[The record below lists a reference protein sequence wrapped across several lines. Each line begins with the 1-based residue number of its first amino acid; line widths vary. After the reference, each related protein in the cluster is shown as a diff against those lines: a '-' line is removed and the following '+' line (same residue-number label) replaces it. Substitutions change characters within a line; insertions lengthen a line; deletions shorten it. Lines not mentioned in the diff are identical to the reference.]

1 MRLINLITEKGDSII
16 GPGKHRAERGIKKS
30 NISVDEGYIYEDI
43 AKKQTETRKMTLGLI
58 SF

>member
-1 MRLINLITEKGDSII
+1 M
-16 GPGKHRAERGIKKS
+16 GPENTSRKRHKKS

-43 AKKQTETRKMTLGLI
+43 AKKQTETGKMTLGLI